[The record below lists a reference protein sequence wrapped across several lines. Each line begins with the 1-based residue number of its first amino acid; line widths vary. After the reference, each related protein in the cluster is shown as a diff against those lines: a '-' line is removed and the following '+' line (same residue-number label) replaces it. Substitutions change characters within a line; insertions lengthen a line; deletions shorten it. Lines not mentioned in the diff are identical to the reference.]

1 MNEQNNICDIVI
13 FGGRGDLSML
23 KLHKALYFLYKDGF
37 LNKKSRIFALS
48 TKDISDEEHRHDVQ
62 KRLGEHAGDF
72 LSRVS
77 CIQLNINEEKSFQ
90 KLHDVLNQKS
100 ENERIY
106 YLSTPPSLYGKACEG
121 LQKWDLVRKK
131 DRVILEK
138 PIGYD
143 LKSSQEINAEVSK
156 VFPESSI
163 FRIDHYLGKET
174 VQNLLALRFS
184 NALFLPLW
192 NRRNIDHVQI
202 TVAETVGIE
211 GRWDYYDSSGALRD
225 MVQNHLLQLICMIA
239 MEPPV
244 TLKGDD
250 VRDEKLKVLRS
261 LRFFKDADIKKHC
274 VRGQYRSGNIKGN
287 RVPGYL
293 EEDNANKQSNT
304 ETFVALKVEIDNW
317 RWQGV
322 PFYIRTGK
330 RLAKRYSEI
339 VIQFK
344 AVPYS
349 IFPTCSQEGIP
360 ANQLV
365 IRLQPEESI
374 ELRVMNKVPGL
385 SEEIC
390 LHTVSLEL
398 NTKDNVRSPD
408 AYEHLLLDVIQN
420 NLTLFMRQDEV
431 EAAWGWCESILNS
444 WEKNSSTLK
453 SYSSG
458 GYGPSSSIALIERD
472 GRSWFE
478 E

>member
-1 MNEQNNICDIVI
+1 MSEQDSICDIVI

-23 KLHKALYFLYKDGF
+23 KLHKALYFLHKDGF
-37 LNKKSRIFALS
+37 LHKKSNIFALT
-48 TKDISDEEHRHDVQ
+48 TKEISDEKHRHDVQ
-62 KRLGEHAGDF
+62 KRLGEHAKEF
-72 LSRVS
+72 LSQLF
-77 CIQLNINEEKSFQ
+77 CIQLNINEEKSFE
-90 KLHDVLNQKS
+90 KLSEVLGKNSTK
-100 ENERIY
+100 ERIF

-121 LQKWDLVRKK
+121 LKNWNLVRDK

-143 LKSSQEINAEVSK
+143 LESSKKINEEVAL

-211 GRWDYYDSSGALRD
+211 GRWGYYDGSGALRD
-225 MVQNHLLQLICMIA
+225 MVQNHLLQLLCMIT

-261 LRFFKDADIKKHC
+261 LRLFNKSDVKKYC
-274 VRGQYRSGNIKGN
+274 VRGQYSSGNIRGES
-287 RVPGYL
+287 VPGYI
-293 EEDNANKQSNT
+293 EEENANKNSDT
-304 ETFVALKVEIDNW
+304 ETFVALKVDIDNW

-344 AVPYS
+344 PVPYS
-349 IFPTCSQEGIP
+349 IFPTCSEEGIAP
-360 ANQLV
+360 NQLV
-365 IRLQPEESI
+365 IRLQPQESI
-374 ELRVMNKVPGL
+374 ELKIMNKVPGL

-398 NTKDNVRSPD
+398 NTKGKERSPD

-420 NLTLFMRQDEV
+420 NLTLFMRKDEV
-431 EAAWGWCESILNS
+431 EAAWVWCESILDAWKS
-444 WEKNSSTLK
+444 SSSTLK
-453 SYSSG
+453 SYNSG

-472 GRSWFE
+472 GRSWYE
-478 E
+478 